1 MPTSLVSTG
10 VQFPDDTIQ
19 TTAGAGG
26 NYIQRVYTSPATW
39 TKPANLKAVKVTV
52 IGGGGG
58 GGGARGT
65 ETPNPEPPS
74 SPAPR
79 SGGHGGGGGFALEY
93 LDAPAIP
100 GPVSVTVGSG
110 GTAGPAPGTVGG
122 YSSGGTGGSSSFGPF
137 LSATGGAGSGSG
149 TPGAGGA
156 GSGGQ
161 VNIPGGRSN
170 SSSVGRDS
178 GNNTTPLGPANQSA
192 PGFGAGVVGNVYG
205 NGATGALAPGVPG
218 FTPYAG
224 GVGGAGIVIVEEFY

>member
-1 MPTSLVSTG
+1 MPSSLNGTG
-10 VQFPDDTIQ
+10 VTFNDG
-19 TTAGAGG
+19 TTQSTAAVSG
-26 NYIQRVYTSPATW
+26 NYIMQVYTSPATW

-52 IGGGGG
+52 IAGGGG

-65 ETPNPEPPS
+65 SIPNPEPPD
-74 SPAPR
+74 SPDPR
-79 SGGHGGGGGFALEY
+79 SSGHGGGGGFSMEY
-93 LDAPAIP
+93 LAAPAIP
-100 GPVSVTVGSG
+100 GPVSVTIGSG
-110 GTAGPAPGTVGG
+110 GTAGPAPGSNGALTT
-122 YSSGGTGGSSSFGPF
+122 GGTGGSSSFGDF
-137 LSATGGAGSGSG
+137 LSATGGSGGGPS
-149 TPGAGGA
+149 PGAGGA

-205 NGATGALAPGVPG
+205 NGATGAFAPGASP
-218 FTPYAG
+218 FAPYAG